1 MCFLKFQH
9 IYDYLENKAK
19 QTNKN
24 LRKTPIRQEDL
35 VSAKVYALENRADSQ
50 PYWMVLYFN
59 INSNLHN
66 MSVVE

>member
-9 IYDYLENKAK
+9 IYDYLKNKPK

-24 LRKTPIRQEDL
+24 LREAPIREEDL

-50 PYWMVLYFN
+50 SYWMVLYFN
-59 INSNLHN
+59 INSSLHN

>member
-9 IYDYLENKAK
+9 IYDYLKDKPK

-24 LRKTPIRQEDL
+24 LRETPIRQEDL

-59 INSNLHN
+59 INSSLHN